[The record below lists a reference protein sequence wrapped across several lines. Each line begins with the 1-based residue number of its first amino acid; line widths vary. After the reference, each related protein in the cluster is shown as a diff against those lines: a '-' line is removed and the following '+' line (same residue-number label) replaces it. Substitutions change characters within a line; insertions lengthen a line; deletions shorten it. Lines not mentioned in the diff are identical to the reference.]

1 MKKNF
6 YLGLSQD
13 NKRCIILT
21 TVARRED
28 VKKATECNNLT
39 TSDFNQFYATNW
51 NGSDEVVRTVK
62 LEELRLIDKSFSVDL
77 KEPLTFRGFDDECG
91 VKKYWSFEVHHLV
104 AVEKI

>member
-13 NKRCIILT
+13 NKRCIVLN

-28 VKKATECNNLT
+28 VKKAAECNSLI

-51 NGSDEVVRTVK
+51 NGSDEVVRTIK
-62 LEELRLIDKSFSVDL
+62 LEELRLIDKSLSIDL
-77 KEPLTFRGFDDECG
+77 EEPLTFRGFDDECG
-91 VKKYWSFEVHHLV
+91 VKKYWSFEVHRLV